1 VYYTAQPPYA
11 LLVIGLLVSLTS
23 GAAFYATL
31 TESAKLWS
39 SKSSEYDISRLQGPK
54 LLFPFVG
61 IFAGACVFLSSGLAV
76 FGFPTTIAYL
86 ISLPVTLLVSGLVW
100 YQLGQVLIQLQQGG
114 SQALDLDSWG

>member
-11 LLVIGLLVSLTS
+11 LLIIGLLVSLTS

-39 SKSSEYDISRLQGPK
+39 SQSSKYDITRLQGPK
-54 LLFPFVG
+54 LLFPFTG

-76 FGFPTTIAYL
+76 FGFPTAIAYL
-86 ISLPVTLLVSGLVW
+86 ISLPVTLFVSGLVW
-100 YQLGQVLIQLQQGG
+100 SQLGQVLIQLQQGG
-114 SQALDLDSWG
+114 SKALDLDSWG